1 MLKNLNYNGWVY
13 IIPFRPCNLI
23 TSQRIVPKD
32 VSCETFVLDNN
43 EVIDDEVPRNSEK
56 NAPIKQRNDLNP
68 GFFPFVAGELRLG
81 KGLGFV
87 PSTFSSPPKSKY

>member
-56 NAPIKQRNDLNP
+56 NAPIKQRFIFSVCHRRVKVGE
-68 GFFPFVAGELRLG
+68 GF
-81 KGLGFV
+81 GLCALC
-87 PSTFSSPPKSKY
+87 PPRSPPPPQK